1 MAALLET
8 AKVLLENY
16 VASLS
21 SLPYSRG
28 HNLNLSRIRSSRTQ
42 MFFKIGVLFLG
53 VLFANFT
60 GKHRCYSLFLIK
72 KT

>member
-28 HNLNLSRIRSSRTQ
+28 HNLNLSRIRSSRSQ
-42 MFFKIGVLFLG
+42 MFFKIGVLKI
-53 VLFANFT
+53 FANFT